1 MQLEQICAQIKEQ
14 QVQVHV
20 LLQEDCVSLV
30 LQVQQVLFKLEY
42 KQMDFQTT
50 VSKVHKPQ
58 FKNKPTIIH
67 QICSQLLLQTVSQM
81 YPHNLLLIL

>member
-58 FKNKPTIIH
+58 FKNKHMTIH
-67 QICSQLLLQTVSQM
+67 QIGSLQLLQIVYQQ
-81 YPHNLLLIL
+81 YQHNLHLIL